1 MSYKLSDSTFREP
14 MTCSQAEI
22 AMLQHMETTISL
34 KDARRLAQHVQDC
47 ESCREYYL
55 AFDEIMECTAAETE
69 SSAYWQEA
77 PESFTAAVMTKVHH
91 MPVHSKPEVVEEIK
105 RSGLVTLHILWGASA
120 ILFGIALFFAFNP
133 DSFTNLIN
141 SFPIFD
147 SIVTSITGFGASL
160 SQALTNMRYNHTIES
175 SLGIAALLFVLILG
189 SLLVVLHKDAE
200 QEQRL

>member
-1 MSYKLSDSTFREP
+1 
-14 MTCSQAEI
+14 MTCPQAET

-34 KDARRLAQHVQDC
+34 KDAHRLAHHVQEC

-55 AFDEIMECTAAETE
+55 AFDEIMEYAAAEAE
-69 SSAYWQEA
+69 ASAYWQET
-77 PESFTAAVMTKVHH
+77 PESFTAAVMTKVHR

-133 DSFTNLIN
+133 DSFTTLIN

-147 SIVTSITGFGASL
+147 NIVTFAANIGASL
-160 SQALTNMRYNHTIES
+160 SLMLGNMRYNHTIES

-189 SLLVVLHKDAE
+189 SLLVVLHKDE
-200 QEQRL
+200 RTSKI